1 MKSIHLTDQVL
12 QGYLLKEISY
22 DTIAN
27 HLNECSICQ
36 QKLDEYRLLIAGI
49 EETTTENFSFDITA
63 VAMNAIVLYEKK
75 RKLKQEFLFWS
86 LLISLCMVIIS
97 FAIPFMPQILA
108 LFSGKFTS
116 ATLLV
121 ITTGFFVLLFLWI
134 DISRQFKL
142 KENKIFKTHLQPIL

>member
-27 HLNECSICQ
+27 HLSECSICQ
-36 QKLDEYRLLIAGI
+36 QRLDEYRLLIAGI